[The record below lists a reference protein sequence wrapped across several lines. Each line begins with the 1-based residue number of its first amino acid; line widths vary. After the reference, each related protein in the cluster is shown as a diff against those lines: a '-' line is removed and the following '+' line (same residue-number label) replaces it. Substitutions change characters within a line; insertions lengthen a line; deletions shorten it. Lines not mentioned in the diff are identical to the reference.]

1 MSRVASG
8 MWQVACGMW
17 QVTEKGK
24 MKMKKNTKIL
34 LLLIAIF
41 VLLLS
46 ACGSEETPTPEP
58 IAPVSVESVI
68 AEGHILPARDLML
81 LFSTRGTVTEILVEE
96 GEEIAQG
103 QVLIRLGDQ
112 EQATAALRSAEL
124 GLVNAEQAYE
134 DFVRTEGLV
143 AANAWQ
149 AYLEAQI
156 LRAEAEREWEDLD
169 TDDLQDNID
178 DAEATVSDREQDL
191 TDAQEDFDKYADLD
205 EDNAN
210 RQDAEDDLEAAQEDL
225 NEALRDLEEAH
236 RELDAVRA
244 GLDATLA
251 AEAEAKRDYEDRA
264 KGLDPDQK
272 ELLEAQIAHAQ
283 AQLTAAQKAL
293 DDYELKAP
301 FAGTITDINVEI
313 GQLVGPE
320 QWAVQLADLREFHI
334 ETSDLTELEVVKI
347 EVGQVVEIVP
357 DALPDLTLTGQVESI
372 GESFRTQ
379 AGDIV
384 YPAHISLDET
394 DPALR
399 WGMTVEVT
407 FVEE

>member
-1 MSRVASG
+1 
-8 MWQVACGMW
+8 
-17 QVTEKGK
+17 
-24 MKMKKNTKIL
+24 MKKNTKIL

-41 VLLLS
+41 TLLLS

-58 IAPVSVESVI
+58 VAPVSVEAVI

-96 GEEIAQG
+96 GEEVAQG
-103 QVLIRLGDQ
+103 QVLVRLGDQ
-112 EQATAALRSAEL
+112 EQATAALRAAEL

-134 DFVRTEGLV
+134 DFVRTEGL
-143 AANAWQ
+143 ATANAWQ
-149 AYLEAQI
+149 AYQEAQI
-156 LRAEAEREWEDLD
+156 LRAEAERAWEDLNTD
-169 TDDLQDNID
+169 TLQDAID
-178 DAEATVSDREQDL
+178 DAEAEVNDQEQDL
-191 TDAQEDFDKYADLD
+191 EDAQEEFDKYADLD
-205 EDNAN
+205 EDNDN
-210 RQDAEDDLEAAQEDL
+210 RQDAEDDLEVAQEDL

-244 GLDATLA
+244 GLDAALA
-251 AEAEAKRDYEDRA
+251 AEVEAKRDYEARA

-272 ELLEAQIAHAQ
+272 ELLEAQLSNAQ
-283 AQLTAAQKAL
+283 AQVAAAQKAL
-293 DDYELKAP
+293 DDFELKAP
-301 FAGTITDINVEI
+301 FAGTITDINVEV
-313 GQLVGPE
+313 GQLVSPE
-320 QWAVQLADLREFHI
+320 LWAVQIADLSEFHI

-347 EVGQVVEIVP
+347 NLGQVVEIVP
-357 DALPDLTLTGQVESI
+357 DALPDLTLMGQVESI

-384 YPAHISLDET
+384 YPVDISLDEG
-394 DPALR
+394 DASLR